1 MYVEPLI
8 GPDTVNTMPEQ
19 TIRAFADH
27 GQVKPDQIAQA
38 VEEAAQTIQDL
49 SEAGIDLR
57 CVAWQLEHEGIR
69 QFTEAFDGAHRELGE
84 KRRQAV
90 HQPAAA

>member
-1 MYVEPLI
+1 
-8 GPDTVNTMPEQ
+8 MPEQ

-27 GQVKPDQIAQA
+27 GQVKPDQIAQG
-38 VEEAAQTIQDL
+38 VEEAARTIQDL
-49 SEAGIDLR
+49 SEAGVDLR

-69 QFTEAFDGAHRELGE
+69 QFTEAFDGAHRELEE